1 MKKLLSL
8 LLVMVLCLGVLV
20 ACNTPE
26 ESSSSSSSEE
36 PPQEPKISSGYWYID
51 RESDSSVELNE
62 VTPEWLG
69 AYTTIFGGDIAY
81 PNYENLTKLE
91 NYGMSCEPYCIKIIS
106 SYEDFLK
113 GVINEEAFESINPQT
128 FEDNYALIVQGHWG
142 VQRDKEWLCYN
153 DLKKEDGYYT
163 LSYSRIFTR
172 ETMESPLEE
181 PYVDVVIIPKEL
193 FEDHPN
199 TIEIRPV
206 YKVYLFETHED
217 IYNSSCYEITYL
229 PVIP

>member
-1 MKKLLSL
+1 MKKLLAL
-8 LLVMVLCLGVLV
+8 LLAMILCLGVLV
-20 ACNTPE
+20 ACN
-26 ESSSSSSSEE
+26 EE
-36 PPQEPKISSGYWYID
+36 PPEEPKISSGYWYID
-51 RESDSSVELNE
+51 RESDSSAELNG

-91 NYGMSCEPYCIKIIS
+91 DYGMGCEPYCIKIIS

-113 GVINEEAFESINPQT
+113 GVINEEAFESITTQT
-128 FEDNYALIVQGHWG
+128 FEDNYALIVQGRWG

-172 ETMESPLEE
+172 ETMESPAEE

-199 TIEIRPV
+199 TIEIRPL

>member
-8 LLVMVLCLGVLV
+8 LLAMLLCLGVLV
-20 ACNTPE
+20 ACN
-26 ESSSSSSSEE
+26 EE

-51 RESDSSVELNE
+51 RESDSSVELNG

-91 NYGMSCEPYCIKIIS
+91 DYGMGCEPYCIKIIS

-113 GVINEEAFESINPQT
+113 GVINEEAFESITTQT
-128 FEDNYALIVQGHWG
+128 FEDNYALIVQGRWG
-142 VQRDKEWLCYN
+142 VQRDKELLCYN

-199 TIEIRPV
+199 TIEIRPL